1 MNKFLITDIDQ
12 IVKNTGSFLKYFNG
26 KSILITGGNGFLGNY
41 FVETFKSFN
50 NFLKNPIKLFI
61 VDRTSVV
68 KPTKDTNFTF
78 LWQISKT
85 NLSFKLC
92 FFKL

>member
-12 IVKNTGSFLKYFNG
+12 IVKNTDNFSKYFNG
-26 KSILITGGNGFLGNY
+26 KRILITGGNGFLGNY

-61 VDRTSVV
+61 VDRSSV
-68 KPTKDTNFTF
+68 
-78 LWQISKT
+78 L
-85 NLSFKLC
+85 
-92 FFKL
+92 